1 MLKSSAS
8 KAGILVILTIG
19 FVGGYLYS
27 HNNPQQVDANQ
38 PVNVTAKNA
47 PEQPGHSFEN
57 KAKDDEWSPTKRYPN
72 QEVYYPG
79 TEELG
84 PDEMR
89 VICCGSGMP
98 MPRTK
103 QAAACFLIELG
114 NGDKLIFDLGTGSF
128 TTLYALGIPLDY
140 LTKVFISHQHADHMG
155 DLPTMWI
162 YGMQNGRS
170 KPLEI
175 WGPGG
180 GGMPEDWGMK
190 AATDGILKFYNWML
204 ETSKGALDTRSLSM
218 NVEEF
223 DWSKVNNEIY
233 NKDGV
238 VIRTIPAIHLEGSV
252 SFILEWKGMKL
263 AFSGDT
269 LANRWWVEHAQG
281 ADLAIHECFLP
292 NKYFVSNYKFQPAEA
307 IYVSTLVH
315 TTAPMFGKIMA
326 MTKPKHAVAYHFQ
339 NDPETLPAVVTEVR
353 KCYEGPV
360 DFAVDGMVW
369 NVTKDGVRTRVAML
383 NSQPFPPP
391 SVTERQQAAPGGEK
405 YETPDWIMQG
415 FEWETLDL
423 MDQIHEDFNKEY
435 GTDFKFPLRPK
446 K

>member
-1 MLKSSAS
+1 MLIAT
-8 KAGILVILTIG
+8 AIALTLVIALDQLRIHHTG
-19 FVGGYLYS
+19 AGSLLFS
-27 HNNPQQVDANQ
+27 
-38 PVNVTAKNA
+38 TAQAAGAGTVQK
-47 PEQPGHSFEN
+47 G
-57 KAKDDEWSPTKRYPN
+57 WSPTKPYPD

-79 TEELG
+79 TEEIG
-84 PDEMR
+84 ADEMR
-89 VICCGSGMP
+89 VIACGSGMP

-114 NGDKLIFDLGTGSF
+114 NGEKFIFDLGTGSF

-140 LTKVFISHQHADHMG
+140 MTKIFISHQHADHMG

-180 GGMPEDWGMK
+180 GGMPDNWGMK
-190 AATDGILKFYNWML
+190 HAVDGILKFYNWML

-218 NVEEF
+218 TVHEY
-223 DWSKVNNEIY
+223 DWSKVNNVIY
-233 NKDGV
+233 EQDGV

-252 SFILEWKGMKL
+252 SFILEWKGMKI

-269 LANRWWVEHAQG
+269 LANQWWLEHAKG
-281 ADLAIHECFLP
+281 ADLAIHESFLP
-292 NKYFVSNYKFQPAEA
+292 NEEFVRRYKFQPAEA

-315 TTAPMFGKIMA
+315 TTAPVFGKVMA
-326 MTKPKHAVAYHFQ
+326 LTKPRLAVAYHFQ
-339 NDPETLPAVVTEVR
+339 NDPDTLPDVVTAVR
-353 KCYEGPV
+353 KTYDGPV

-369 NVTKDGVRTRVAML
+369 NITKDDIRTRVAML

-391 SVTERQQAAPGGEK
+391 SVTPRQQAAPGGEK
-405 YETPDWIMQG
+405 YQTPEWILQG
-415 FEWETLDL
+415 YAWETLPL
-423 MDQIHEDFNKEY
+423 MDQIHEDFNKEF
-435 GTDFKFPLRPK
+435 GTDFTFPLRPK
-446 K
+446 E